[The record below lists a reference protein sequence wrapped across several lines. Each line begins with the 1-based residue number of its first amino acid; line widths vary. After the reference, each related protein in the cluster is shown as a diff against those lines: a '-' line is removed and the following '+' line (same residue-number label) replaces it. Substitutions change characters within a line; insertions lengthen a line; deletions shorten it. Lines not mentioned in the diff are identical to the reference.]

1 MTAQPRSRRQ
11 EQSQF
16 AMELRAAGKS
26 WTEVAIAIRHRYR
39 VNARAAPRL
48 ARGLSQREVAESWN
62 RRWPDDPKTF
72 KNISTWELWPAST
85 GHAPSLDTLD
95 RLAQL
100 YECSVA
106 DLLADLPHYGH
117 VSSEALPIP
126 GDRAPGSPAV
136 STAEAVFPDALAA
149 EPLLLTSQL
158 ASTLVH
164 RLHDL
169 RFDELAQALIMWV
182 QQANPGLDRREL
194 LLKISTALTVAA
206 AAPLLDIA
214 DADERDRIAAVLD
227 DPRRLDLA
235 TIAHAERVLQH
246 YRRQGDVL
254 GPQIALQTVLAQR
267 QVVAGFLPGAREA
280 LRPRVL
286 TVYAE
291 LSQMAGW
298 QLYNLGDYRAAQYYY
313 DDARTAAHD
322 AENTE
327 LVTYVLCTMS
337 QLATWQSKPRV
348 GIDHAIA
355 AQAWAAQTDSPA
367 ARGYAADVA
376 ARAFAAA
383 QQHDKAHR
391 ALAQEHDAVRD
402 MAAGL
407 PLASWWY
414 FYDESFYWGTKAECA
429 LVLGAPEKALAAAR
443 TSLPMIDPTNVHN
456 YAHTLAMQSQA
467 HLQHGDIAE
476 ASAIVGDIARISGV
490 NRSPR
495 ITERIAGLRTA
506 LTPWQRTRAVRKL
519 DDLLAHYRLTGS
531 GSTNKS

>member
-1 MTAQPRSRRQ
+1 MAARPRSRRQ
-11 EQSQF
+11 EQVQF
-16 AMELRAAGKS
+16 ATELRAAGKT
-26 WTEVAIAIRHRYR
+26 WPEAAAAVRHRYR
-39 VNARAAPRL
+39 VNARVAPRL
-48 ARGLSQREVAESWN
+48 ARGLSQRQVAELWN
-62 RRWPDDPKTF
+62 GRWPDDPKTF

-106 DLLADLPHYGH
+106 DLLADLPIHGH
-117 VSSEALPIP
+117 PP
-126 GDRAPGSPAV
+126 THPSPAPV
-136 STAEAVFPDALAA
+136 GPAPAVGVDLLDGLAA
-149 EPLLLTSQL
+149 EPLLLTPQL
-158 ASTLVH
+158 AGTLVH
-164 RLHDL
+164 RLHDV
-169 RFDELAQALIMWV
+169 RFEELAQALIMWV
-182 QQANPGLDRREL
+182 QQANPGLNRREL

-214 DADERDRIAAVLD
+214 DADERDRVAAVLD
-227 DPRRLDLA
+227 DPSRLDLA
-235 TIAHAERVLQH
+235 TITHAERVLQH

-254 GPQIALQTVLAQR
+254 GPQIALQTALAQR
-267 QVVAGFLPGAREA
+267 HVIADLVANAPED

-291 LSQMAGW
+291 LSQMVGW

-337 QLATWQSKPRV
+337 QLATWQNKPRV

-355 AQAWAAQTDSPA
+355 AQAWASQTDSPHA
-367 ARGYAADVA
+367 LGYAADVA

-391 ALAQEHDAVRD
+391 ALEQEHAAVRD
-402 MAAGL
+402 MAAST

-414 FYDESFYWGTKAECA
+414 FYDESFYWGTSAECA
-429 LVLGAPEKALAAAR
+429 LVLGTPEKALAAAR

-456 YAHTLAMQSQA
+456 YAHTLALQSQA
-467 HLQHGDIAE
+467 HLQQGDIAE
-476 ASAIVGDIARISGV
+476 ASTIVGDIAHISGV

-495 ITERIAGLRTA
+495 ITQRIADLRTA
-506 LTPWQRTRAVRKL
+506 LTPWQRSRSVRTL
-519 DDLLAHYRLTGS
+519 DDLLAHYRLTGNS
-531 GSTNKS
+531 STNKS

>member
-1 MTAQPRSRRQ
+1 VAAKPRSRRQ
-11 EQSQF
+11 EQVQF
-16 AMELRAAGKS
+16 ATEMRAVGKT
-26 WTEVAIAIRHRYR
+26 WPEVAAAVRHRYR
-39 VNARAAPRL
+39 VNARVSPRL
-48 ARGLSQREVAESWN
+48 ARGLSQRQVAELWN
-62 RRWPDDPKTF
+62 QRWPDDPKTF

-100 YECSVA
+100 YECAVP
-106 DLLADLPHYGH
+106 DLLADLPNHGH
-117 VSSEALPIP
+117 PPSPTPASN
-126 GDRAPGSPAV
+126 APTVGADLLDGLV
-136 STAEAVFPDALAA
+136 T
-149 EPLLLTSQL
+149 EPLLLTPQL
-158 ASTLVH
+158 AGTLVH
-164 RLHDL
+164 RLHDI

-214 DADERDRIAAVLD
+214 DADERDRVAAVLD
-227 DPRRLDLA
+227 DPSRLDLA
-235 TIAHAERVLQH
+235 TITHAERVLQH

-254 GPQIALQTVLAQR
+254 GPQIALQTALAQR
-267 QVVAGFLPGAREA
+267 QVIADLVACAPED

-291 LSQMAGW
+291 LSQMVGW

-337 QLATWQSKPRV
+337 QLATWQNKPRV

-367 ARGYAADVA
+367 ALGYAADVA

-383 QQHDKAHR
+383 QQHDKAQR
-391 ALAQEHDAVRD
+391 VLEQEHAAVRD
-402 MAAGL
+402 LDASV

-414 FYDESFYWGTKAECA
+414 FYDESFYWGTSAECA
-429 LVLGAPEKALAAAR
+429 LVLGTPEKALAAAC

-456 YAHTLAMQSQA
+456 YAHTLALQSQA
-467 HLQHGDIAE
+467 HLQQGDIAE
-476 ASAIVGDIARISGV
+476 ASAIVGDIAQISAV

-495 ITERIAGLRTA
+495 IAQRIADLRTA
-506 LTPWQRTRAVRKL
+506 LTPWQRSRPVRTL
-519 DDLLAHYRLTGS
+519 DDLLDHYRLTGNS
-531 GSTNKS
+531 TTNKS

>member
-1 MTAQPRSRRQ
+1 MSARPRSRRQ
-11 EQSQF
+11 EQVQF
-16 AMELRAAGKS
+16 ATELRAAGRT
-26 WTEVAIAIRHRYR
+26 WPEAAAAVRHRYR
-39 VNARAAPRL
+39 VNARVAPRL
-48 ARGLSQREVAESWN
+48 ARGLSQRQVAELWN
-62 RRWPDDPKTF
+62 QRWPDDPKTF

-106 DLLADLPHYGH
+106 DLLADLPTHGH
-117 VSSEALPIP
+117 PP
-126 GDRAPGSPAV
+126 PHPSPAPA
-136 STAEAVFPDALAA
+136 SPAPAVGADLLDGRAA
-149 EPLLLTSQL
+149 EPLLLTPQL

-164 RLHDL
+164 RLHDV
-169 RFDELAQALIMWV
+169 RFEELAQALIMWV
-182 QQANPGLDRREL
+182 QQANPGLNRREL

-214 DADERDRIAAVLD
+214 DADERDRVVAVLD
-227 DPRRLDLA
+227 DPGRLDLA
-235 TIAHAERVLQH
+235 TITHAERVLQH

-254 GPQIALQTVLAQR
+254 GPQIALQTALAQR
-267 QVVAGFLPGAREA
+267 QVIADLIAGAPED

-291 LSQMAGW
+291 LSQMVGW

-337 QLATWQSKPRV
+337 QLATWQNKPRV

-367 ARGYAADVA
+367 ALGYAADVA

-383 QQHDKAHR
+383 QQHDKAQR
-391 ALAQEHDAVRD
+391 ALEQEHAAVRD
-402 MAAGL
+402 MAASP

-414 FYDESFYWGTKAECA
+414 FYDESFYWGTSAECA
-429 LVLGAPEKALAAAR
+429 LVLGTPEKALAAAR

-456 YAHTLAMQSQA
+456 YAHTLALQSQA
-467 HLQHGDIAE
+467 HLQQGDISE
-476 ASAIVGDIARISGV
+476 ASTIVGDIARISGI

-495 ITERIAGLRTA
+495 ITQRIADLRTA
-506 LTPWQRTRAVRKL
+506 LTPWQRSRAVRTL
-519 DDLLAHYRLTGS
+519 DDLLASYRLTGS
-531 GSTNKS
+531 SSTNKS

>member
-1 MTAQPRSRRQ
+1 MAAQPRSRRQ
-11 EQSQF
+11 EQVQF
-16 AMELRAAGKS
+16 ATELRAAGKT
-26 WTEVAIAIRHRYR
+26 WPEVAAAVRHRYR
-39 VNARAAPRL
+39 VNARVAPRL
-48 ARGLSQREVAESWN
+48 ARGLSQRQVAEAWN
-62 RRWPDDPKTF
+62 ERWPDDPKTF

-106 DLLADLPHYGH
+106 DLLADLPDHGH
-117 VSSEALPIP
+117 PPPPTP
-126 GDRAPGSPAV
+126 GRPATQAGTAPPAG
-136 STAEAVFPDALAA
+136 ADLLAGLAA
-149 EPLLLTSQL
+149 EPLMLTPQL
-158 ASTLVH
+158 ASTLTH
-164 RLHDL
+164 RLHDI

-214 DADERDRIAAVLD
+214 DADERERVATVLGN
-227 DPRRLDLA
+227 PSRLDLA
-235 TIAHAERVLQH
+235 TITHAERVLQH

-254 GPQIALQTVLAQR
+254 GPQIALQTALAQR
-267 QVVAGFLPGAREA
+267 QVIADLLPSAPGA
-280 LRPRVL
+280 LRSRVL

-291 LSQMAGW
+291 LSQMVGW
-298 QLYNLGDYRAAQYYY
+298 QMYNLGDYRAAQYYY

-337 QLATWQSKPRV
+337 QLATWQNKPRV

-355 AQAWAAQTDSPA
+355 AQAWAAQADSPA

-376 ARAFAAA
+376 ARAFATA
-383 QQHDKAHR
+383 QQHAKAEH
-391 ALAQEHDAVRD
+391 ALEQEHDAVRD
-402 MAAGL
+402 MVAGT
-407 PLASWWY
+407 PLVSWWY
-414 FYDESFYWGTKAECA
+414 FYDESFYWGTNAECA
-429 LVLGAPEKALAAAR
+429 LVLDAPEKALAAAR

-456 YAHTLAMQSQA
+456 YAHTLALQSQA
-467 HLQHGDIAE
+467 HLQQGDIAE
-476 ASAIVGDIARISGV
+476 ASAIVGDIAQISGV

-495 ITERIAGLRTA
+495 ITQRICDLRTA
-506 LTPWQRTRAVRKL
+506 LTPWHRTRAVRKL
-519 DDLLAHYRLTGS
+519 DDLLAHYRVTGS
-531 GSTNKS
+531 SSTNKS

>member
-1 MTAQPRSRRQ
+1 MAARPRSRRQ
-11 EQSQF
+11 EQVQF
-16 AMELRAAGKS
+16 ATELRAAGKT
-26 WTEVAIAIRHRYR
+26 WPEAAAAVRHRYR
-39 VNARAAPRL
+39 VNARVAPRL
-48 ARGLSQREVAESWN
+48 TRGLSQRQVAELWN
-62 RRWPDDPKTF
+62 GRWPDDPKTF

-100 YECSVA
+100 YECSVV
-106 DLLADLPHYGH
+106 DLLADLPNHGH
-117 VSSEALPIP
+117 PP
-126 GDRAPGSPAV
+126 PHPSPAP
-136 STAEAVFPDALAA
+136 AGPAPAVGVDLLDGLAA
-149 EPLLLTSQL
+149 EPLLLTPQL
-158 ASTLVH
+158 ADTQVH
-164 RLHDL
+164 RLHDV
-169 RFDELAQALIMWV
+169 RFEELAQALIMWV
-182 QQANPGLDRREL
+182 QQANPGLNRREL

-214 DADERDRIAAVLD
+214 DADERDRVAAVLD
-227 DPRRLDLA
+227 DSSRLDLA
-235 TIAHAERVLQH
+235 TIIHAERVLQH

-254 GPQIALQTVLAQR
+254 GPQIALQTALAQR
-267 QVVAGFLPGAREA
+267 QVVADLVASAPED

-291 LSQMAGW
+291 LSQMVGW

-313 DDARTAAHD
+313 DDARTTAHD

-337 QLATWQSKPRV
+337 QLATWQNKPRV

-367 ARGYAADVA
+367 ALGYAADVA

-391 ALAQEHDAVRD
+391 ALEQEHAAVCD
-402 MAAGL
+402 MATGT

-414 FYDESFYWGTKAECA
+414 FYDESFYWGTSAECA
-429 LVLGAPEKALAAAR
+429 LVLGTPEKALAAAR

-456 YAHTLAMQSQA
+456 YAHTLALQSQA
-467 HLQHGDIAE
+467 HLQQGDIAE
-476 ASAIVGDIARISGV
+476 ASTIVGDIARISGV

-495 ITERIAGLRTA
+495 ITQRIADLRTA
-506 LTPWQRTRAVRKL
+506 LIPWQRSRAVRTL
-519 DDLLAHYRLTGS
+519 DDLLASYRLTGS
-531 GSTNKS
+531 SSTNKS

>member
-1 MTAQPRSRRQ
+1 MAAQPRSRRQ
-11 EQSQF
+11 EQAQF
-16 AMELRAAGKS
+16 ATELRVAGKT
-26 WTEVAIAIRHRYR
+26 WPEVAAAVRHRYR
-39 VNARAAPRL
+39 VNARVAPRL
-48 ARGLSQREVAESWN
+48 ARGLSQRQVAERWN
-62 RRWPDDPKTF
+62 QRWPDDPKTF

-106 DLLADLPHYGH
+106 DLLADLPNHGH
-117 VSSEALPIP
+117 PP
-126 GDRAPGSPAV
+126 PQPPAPPA
-136 STAEAVFPDALAA
+136 SATASGADLLAGLAA
-149 EPLLLTSQL
+149 EPLMLTPQL
-158 ASTLVH
+158 ASTLAH
-164 RLHDL
+164 RLHDI

-214 DADERDRIAAVLD
+214 DADERDRVAAVLD
-227 DPRRLDLA
+227 DPSRLDLA
-235 TIAHAERVLQH
+235 TITHAQRVLQH

-254 GPQIALQTVLAQR
+254 GPQIALQTALAQR
-267 QVVAGFLPGAREA
+267 QVIADILPGTAEA

-291 LSQMAGW
+291 LSQMVGW

-327 LVTYVLCTMS
+327 LVTYILCTMS
-337 QLATWQSKPRV
+337 QLATWQNKPRV

-376 ARAFAAA
+376 ARAFATA
-383 QQHDKAHR
+383 QQHDKAER
-391 ALAQEHDAVRD
+391 ALEQEHAAVRD
-402 MAAGL
+402 IAAGT

-414 FYDESFYWGTKAECA
+414 FYDESFYWGTNAECA
-429 LVLGAPEKALAAAR
+429 LVLGTPDKALAAAR

-456 YAHTLAMQSQA
+456 YAHTLALQSQA
-467 HLQHGDIAE
+467 HLQQGDITE
-476 ASAIVGDIARISGV
+476 ASTIVGDIARISGV

-495 ITERIAGLRTA
+495 ITQRIADLRTA
-506 LTPWQRTRAVRKL
+506 LTPWQRSRAVRTL
-519 DDLLAHYRLTGS
+519 DDLLDHYRLTGS
-531 GSTNKS
+531 SSTNKS

>member
-1 MTAQPRSRRQ
+1 MTAKPRSRRQ
-11 EQSQF
+11 EQVQF
-16 AMELRAAGKS
+16 ATELRAAGKT
-26 WTEVAIAIRHRYR
+26 WPEVAAAVRNRYR
-39 VNARAAPRL
+39 VNARVAPRL
-48 ARGLSQREVAESWN
+48 ARGLSQRQVAELWN
-62 RRWPDDPKTF
+62 QRWPDDPKTF

-106 DLLADLPHYGH
+106 DLLADLPNHGH
-117 VSSEALPIP
+117 PPPHA
-126 GDRAPGSPAV
+126 SPAPA
-136 STAEAVFPDALAA
+136 SPAPAAGADLLDGLAA
-149 EPLLLTSQL
+149 EPLLLTPQL
-158 ASTLVH
+158 ADTLVH
-164 RLHDL
+164 RLHDV
-169 RFDELAQALIMWV
+169 RFEELAQALIMWV
-182 QQANPGLDRREL
+182 QQANPGLNRREL

-214 DADERDRIAAVLD
+214 DADERDRVAAVLD
-227 DPRRLDLA
+227 DPSRLDLA
-235 TIAHAERVLQH
+235 TITHAERVLQH

-254 GPQIALQTVLAQR
+254 GPQIALQTALAQR
-267 QVVAGFLPGAREA
+267 QVIADLIASAPED

-291 LSQMAGW
+291 LSQMVGW

-337 QLATWQSKPRV
+337 QLATWQNKPRV

-367 ARGYAADVA
+367 ALGYAADVA

-383 QQHDKAHR
+383 QQNDKAHH
-391 ALAQEHDAVRD
+391 ALEQEHAAVRD
-402 MAAGL
+402 MAAGT

-443 TSLPMIDPTNVHN
+443 TSLPMIDATNVHN
-456 YAHTLAMQSQA
+456 YAHTLALQSKA
-467 HLQHGDIAE
+467 HLQQGDIAE
-476 ASAIVGDIARISGV
+476 ASAIVGDIAHISGV

-495 ITERIAGLRTA
+495 ITQRIADLRTA
-506 LTPWQRTRAVRKL
+506 LTPWQRSRAVRTL
-519 DDLLAHYRLTGS
+519 DDLLAHYRLTGNS
-531 GSTNKS
+531 STNKS

>member
-1 MTAQPRSRRQ
+1 MAAQPRSRRQ
-11 EQSQF
+11 EQVQF
-16 AMELRAAGKS
+16 ANELRAAGKT
-26 WTEVAIAIRHRYR
+26 WPEVAAAVRHRYR
-39 VNARAAPRL
+39 VNARVAPRL
-48 ARGLSQREVAESWN
+48 ARGLSQRQVAEAWN
-62 RRWPDDPKTF
+62 ERWPDDPKTF

-106 DLLADLPHYGH
+106 DLLADLPDHGH
-117 VSSEALPIP
+117 PPPPTP
-126 GDRAPGSPAV
+126 GRPATKV
-136 STAEAVFPDALAA
+136 GTAQPAGADLLAGLAA
-149 EPLLLTSQL
+149 EPLMLTPQL
-158 ASTLVH
+158 ASTLTH
-164 RLHDL
+164 RLHDI

-182 QQANPGLDRREL
+182 QQVNPGLDRREL

-214 DADERDRIAAVLD
+214 DADERDRVAAVLD
-227 DPRRLDLA
+227 DPSRLDLA
-235 TIAHAERVLQH
+235 TITHAERVLQH

-254 GPQIALQTVLAQR
+254 GPQIALQTALAQR
-267 QVVAGFLPGAREA
+267 QVIADILPGAPEA

-291 LSQMAGW
+291 LSQMVGW

-337 QLATWQSKPRV
+337 QLATWQNKPRV

-376 ARAFAAA
+376 ARAFATA
-383 QQHDKAHR
+383 QQDAKAER
-391 ALAQEHDAVRD
+391 ALEQEHAAVRD
-402 MAAGL
+402 MAAGT

-414 FYDESFYWGTKAECA
+414 FYDESFYWGTNAECA
-429 LVLGAPEKALAAAR
+429 LVLDAPEKALAAAR

-456 YAHTLAMQSQA
+456 YAHTLALQSQA
-467 HLQHGDIAE
+467 HLQQGDITE
-476 ASAIVGDIARISGV
+476 ASAIVGDIAQISGV

-495 ITERIAGLRTA
+495 ITQRICDLRTA
-506 LTPWQRTRAVRKL
+506 LTPWRRTRAVRKL
-519 DDLLAHYRLTGS
+519 DDLLAHYQVTGS
-531 GSTNKS
+531 SSTNKS

>member
-1 MTAQPRSRRQ
+1 M
-11 EQSQF
+11 QF
-16 AMELRAAGKS
+16 ATELRAAGKT
-26 WTEVAIAIRHRYR
+26 WPEAAIAVRHRYR
-39 VNARAAPRL
+39 VNARVAPRL
-48 ARGLSQREVAESWN
+48 ARGLSQRQVAELWN
-62 RRWPDDPKTF
+62 QRWPDDPKTF

-106 DLLADLPHYGH
+106 DLLADLPSHGH
-117 VSSEALPIP
+117 PP
-126 GDRAPGSPAV
+126 PAPASPAP
-136 STAEAVFPDALAA
+136 AVGADLPEGLAT
-149 EPLLLTSQL
+149 EPLLLTPQL

-164 RLHDL
+164 RLHDV
-169 RFDELAQALIMWV
+169 RFEELAQALIMWV
-182 QQANPGLDRREL
+182 QQANPGLNRREL

-214 DADERDRIAAVLD
+214 DADERDRVAAVLD
-227 DPRRLDLA
+227 DPSRLDLA
-235 TIAHAERVLQH
+235 TITHAERVLQH

-254 GPQIALQTVLAQR
+254 GPQIALQTALAQR
-267 QVVAGFLPGAREA
+267 QVIADLMASAPED

-291 LSQMAGW
+291 LSQMVGW

-337 QLATWQSKPRV
+337 QLATWQNKPRV

-367 ARGYAADVA
+367 ALGYAADVA

-383 QQHDKAHR
+383 HQNDKAHR
-391 ALAQEHDAVRD
+391 ALEQEHAAVRD
-402 MAAGL
+402 MAAGT
-407 PLASWWY
+407 PRASWWY
-414 FYDESFYWGTKAECA
+414 FYDESFYWGTSAECA
-429 LVLGAPEKALAAAR
+429 LVLGTPEKALAAAR

-456 YAHTLAMQSQA
+456 YAHTLALQSQA
-467 HLQHGDIAE
+467 HLQQGDIAE
-476 ASAIVGDIARISGV
+476 ASTIVGDIARISGV

-495 ITERIAGLRTA
+495 ITQRIADLRTA
-506 LTPWQRTRAVRKL
+506 LTPWQRSRSVRTL
-519 DDLLAHYRLTGS
+519 DDLLDHYRLTGS
-531 GSTNKS
+531 SSTNKS

>member
-1 MTAQPRSRRQ
+1 MAARLRSRRQ
-11 EQSQF
+11 EQVHF
-16 AMELRAAGKS
+16 ATELRAAGKS
-26 WTEVAIAIRHRYR
+26 WPEAAAAVRHRYR
-39 VNARAAPRL
+39 VNARVAPRL
-48 ARGLSQREVAESWN
+48 ARGMSQRQVAEQWN
-62 RRWPDDPKTF
+62 QRWPDDPKTF

-106 DLLADLPHYGH
+106 DLLADLPNHGH
-117 VSSEALPIP
+117 PLPP
-126 GDRAPGSPAV
+126 APASPAP
-136 STAEAVFPDALAA
+136 AARADLLGDLAA
-149 EPLLLTSQL
+149 APLLLTPQL
-158 ASTLVH
+158 AGTLID
-164 RLHDL
+164 RLHDV
-169 RFDELAQALIMWV
+169 RFEEVAQTLIMWV

-214 DADERDRIAAVLD
+214 DTDERDRVAAVLD
-227 DPRRLDLA
+227 DPSRLDLA
-235 TIAHAERVLQH
+235 TITHAERVLQH
-246 YRRQGDVL
+246 YRRQGDIL
-254 GPQIALQTVLAQR
+254 GPQIALQTALAQR
-267 QVVAGFLPGAREA
+267 QVIGDLAVGAPEN

-291 LSQMAGW
+291 LSQMVGW

-337 QLATWQSKPRV
+337 QLATWQNKPRV

-367 ARGYAADVA
+367 ALGYASDVA

-383 QQHDKAHR
+383 QQHDKAQR
-391 ALAQEHDAVRD
+391 ALEQEHAAVRD
-402 MAAGL
+402 LAVGV

-414 FYDESFYWGTKAECA
+414 FYDESFYWGTSAECA
-429 LVLGAPEKALAAAR
+429 LILGTPEKALTAAR

-456 YAHTLAMQSQA
+456 YAHTLALQSQA
-467 HLQHGDIAE
+467 HLQQGDIAE
-476 ASAIVGDIARISGV
+476 AGTIVGDIARISGV

-495 ITERIAGLRTA
+495 IIQRIADLRTA
-506 LTPWQRTRAVRKL
+506 LTPWQRSRAVRTL

-531 GSTNKS
+531 SSTNKS

>member
-1 MTAQPRSRRQ
+1 M
-11 EQSQF
+11 QF
-16 AMELRAAGKS
+16 ATELRAAGKP
-26 WTEVAIAIRHRYR
+26 WPEVAAAIRHRYR
-39 VNARAAPRL
+39 VNARVAPRL
-48 ARGLSQREVAESWN
+48 ARGLSQREVAERWN

-100 YECSVA
+100 YECSVP
-106 DLLADLPHYGH
+106 DLLADLPHHGTPPPQ
-117 VSSEALPIP
+117 SPL
-126 GDRAPGSPAV
+126 APGRVGSNATALLDDLTDDPVLLPAQ
-136 STAEAVFPDALAA
+136 
-149 EPLLLTSQL
+149 LTN
-158 ASTLVH
+158 TLVH
-164 RLHDL
+164 RLHEI

-214 DADERDRIAAVLD
+214 DADERDRVAAVLD
-227 DPRRLDLA
+227 DPRRMDLA
-235 TIAHAERVLQH
+235 TITHAERVLQD

-254 GPQIALQTVLAQR
+254 GPQIALQTALAQR
-267 QVVAGFLPGAREA
+267 QVIADLVVSAPEA
-280 LRPRVL
+280 FRPRAL

-291 LSQMAGW
+291 LSQMVGW

-337 QLATWQSKPRV
+337 QLATWQNKPRV

-367 ARGYAADVA
+367 ALGYAADVA

-383 QQHDKAHR
+383 EQPDKAHR
-391 ALAQEHDAVRD
+391 ALEQEHAAVRD
-402 MAAGL
+402 MTTGT
-407 PLASWWY
+407 PHASWWY

-429 LVLGAPEKALAAAR
+429 LVLGAPAKALAAAR

-456 YAHTLAMQSQA
+456 YAHTLALQSQA
-467 HLQHGDIAE
+467 HIQQGDITE
-476 ASAIVGDIARISGV
+476 ASTIVGDIAHISGV

-495 ITERIAGLRTA
+495 ITQRIAGLRTA
-506 LTPWQRTRAVRKL
+506 LTPWQRSRSVRKL
-519 DDLLAHYRLTGS
+519 DDLLAHYRLTGNS
-531 GSTNKS
+531 STNKS